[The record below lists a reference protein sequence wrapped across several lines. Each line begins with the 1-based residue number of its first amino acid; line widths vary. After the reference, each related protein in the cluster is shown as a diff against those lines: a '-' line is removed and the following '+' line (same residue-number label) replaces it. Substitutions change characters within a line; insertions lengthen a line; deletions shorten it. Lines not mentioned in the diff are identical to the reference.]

1 MAATRLSPETIA
13 DLGRSLPS
21 WTVAE
26 DQLERRWQFETFVQA
41 WGFMTQVALLA
52 ESMNHHP
59 NWSNVYGQVTIRLTT
74 HDLSGLSTLD
84 IALAEA
90 IDRLEPRQS
99 T

>member
-13 DLGRSLPS
+13 DLGRSLRS

-26 DQLERRWQFETFVQA
+26 DHLKRRWQFETFVEA

-52 ESMNHHP
+52 ASMNHHP
-59 NWSNVYGQVTIRLTT
+59 NWSNVYGQGTIRLTT

>member
-26 DQLERRWQFETFVQA
+26 DHLERRWQFETFVQA

>member
-1 MAATRLSPETIA
+1 MAATRLSQETIA

-26 DQLERRWQFETFVQA
+26 GYIERRWQFETFVQA
-41 WGFMTQVALLA
+41 WGFMAQVALLA

-90 IDRLEPRQS
+90 IERLEPRQS